1 MSKQPLTLTLNG
13 EPVETWVWPHQTL
26 LEVLRDELGASEVKY
41 GCGEGVCGTCTVL
54 LDGESVNACT
64 VFAVQVF
71 GREISTVKGLM
82 GEDEALHPL
91 QRHFLEND
99 ASQCGFCTAGMLLTA
114 FELLRDRPAA
124 SREEI
129 RRGLSGNLCRC
140 TGYTKILDAVEA
152 YANELR
158 AGEPRRN
165 EP

>member
-1 MSKQPLTLTLNG
+1 
-13 EPVETWVWPHQTL
+13 
-26 LEVLRDELGASEVKY
+26 
-41 GCGEGVCGTCTVL
+41 VL
-54 LDGESVNACT
+54 LDGESVNSCT

-82 GEDEALHPL
+82 SEDEALHPL

-114 FELLRDRPAA
+114 VELVRDHPAA

-152 YANELR
+152 YASELR